1 MVVSIVS
8 ISTLNALKG
17 VARVAVVAPRL
28 MTHNAL
34 DQEATS
40 AKRSSTA
47 TEQMSLKRKKC
58 KERYMIVAVC
68 PRAVNSLSCIWEMY
82 QTAGIC
88 IVQDTVGV
96 LFLGVDPK
104 SLGFWLVSG
113 RGQRHRCHGYL
124 LGFGWSGDG

>member
-1 MVVSIVS
+1 M
-8 ISTLNALKG
+8 
-17 VARVAVVAPRL
+17 VAPRL
-28 MTHNAL
+28 MTHSAL

-58 KERYMIVAVC
+58 KERYMIVVVC

-88 IVQDTVGV
+88 IVQHTVGV
-96 LFLGVDPK
+96 LFLGVNPK
-104 SLGFWLVSG
+104 SLGFCLVSG
-113 RGQRHRCHGYL
+113 R
-124 LGFGWSGDG
+124 